1 MSCACQHVAA
11 LPEPVY
17 EGCAT
22 DENWPTFDAAILQDR
37 VAHEGPQ
44 VPQWIQPGQAA
55 QFRSQD
61 EPALFVFQPSAFD
74 AGSADGDTTCPQYR
88 PAGRSGLQVN
98 HLPRCPA
105 MVFDIHFSSDG
116 LPAYRVLTTR
126 QSVRVPAVW
135 KSWAGTRVSVL
146 LYAAQLADNE
156 IVSAVG
162 QSDSREVLVAP

>member
-1 MSCACQHVAA
+1 MKAVPPTRTGPPSMPLFCKIAWHTKVHKFRNGSSLARLRSSAVKTSPRCSSSNPPHSTRAVQT
-11 LPEPVY
+11 
-17 EGCAT
+17 AT
-22 DENWPTFDAAILQDR
+22 
-37 VAHEGPQ
+37 
-44 VPQWIQPGQAA
+44 
-55 QFRSQD
+55 
-61 EPALFVFQPSAFD
+61 
-74 AGSADGDTTCPQYR
+74 R
-88 PAGRSGLQVN
+88 PARSIGQQGGQDQVN

-126 QSVRVPAVW
+126 QSVRVPGSVW